1 MVQFILRR
9 AFNSSIALIGLLV
22 AVFVL
27 TRLTGDPASLYLPP
41 EASAAQRADYAR
53 QMGYSDPI
61 YIQFFRY
68 VEGLLRFDFGVSMRQ
83 QRSAMLAVMEA
94 LPTTLLLSSLALSI
108 TVVVSVVV
116 GALAARRPGG
126 IFDRM
131 ATTISLAGASAPD
144 FWVAIVGVLVFAVSL
159 NLLPTSGMGGPEYWV
174 MPVIV
179 VALRPTGLLTQ
190 VVRGTMISVL
200 SSPYVKTAKAK
211 GLGRRAILGHAL
223 RSSWLPV
230 ITVAGDMAVGM
241 INGSVIA
248 ETVFGLHGMGKVL
261 IDAIMQR
268 DFAVVQSAVLIIA
281 VGIFVLNILIDILYG
296 FVDPRIRYNS

>member
-1 MVQFILRR
+1 MLQFILRR
-9 AFNSSIALIGLLV
+9 ALNSSIALVGLLV

-27 TRLTGDPASLYLPP
+27 TRMTGDPAALYLPP
-41 EASAAQRADYAR
+41 EATAQQRADYAE

-61 YIQFFRY
+61 IVQFFRY
-68 VEGLLRFDFGVSMRQ
+68 VEGLLQFDFGTSMRQ
-83 QRSAMLAVMEA
+83 QRSAMEAVMEA
-94 LPTTLLLSSLALSI
+94 VPTTLLLSSLALSI
-108 TVVVSVVV
+108 TVVVAVVV
-116 GALAARRPGG
+116 GTLAASRPGG
-126 IFDRM
+126 VFDRM

-144 FWVAIVGVLVFAVSL
+144 FWVAIVGVLIFAVTL
-159 NLLPTSGMGGPEYWV
+159 NLLPTSGMGGPEYWI

-241 INGSVIA
+241 INGSIIA
-248 ETVFGLHGMGKVL
+248 ETVFGLHGIGKVL

-268 DFAVVQSAVLIIA
+268 DFAIVQSAVLVIA
-281 VGIFVLNILIDILYG
+281 IGIFVLNILIDVLYG
-296 FVDPRIRYNS
+296 LVDPRIRVDR